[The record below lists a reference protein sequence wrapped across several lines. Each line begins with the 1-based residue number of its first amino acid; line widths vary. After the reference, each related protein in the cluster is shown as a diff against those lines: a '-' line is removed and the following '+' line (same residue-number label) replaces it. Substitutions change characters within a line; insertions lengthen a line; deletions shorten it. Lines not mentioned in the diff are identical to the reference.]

1 MSDRELLRRLSRP
14 TKVSIL
20 GLEVKTGTLSSS
32 DLAELL
38 EILSSDPSER
48 TGLARSVI
56 DSLAADG
63 MPKGRLTDLRVAF
76 GLTDTTSMPAVKPQ
90 APAAPA
96 APAEP
101 APPASPPQTE
111 RSRRS
116 GVMDTRM
123 VKLAFR
129 AQFEDSVAVSQARA
143 AAAAAGGASERPPC
157 GESGVLHRILVADED
172 DSVRSAIRTEL
183 QSVGCYVFEAGD
195 GNEAWRRLETPGVS
209 AVVMDMKLSGI
220 SGLDLLARL
229 KSSGRALPVVVCT
242 ELTGMKDEF
251 AVTTYPRLRFL
262 AKPVRTR
269 VLFQALCEL
278 LKADAG

>member
-20 GLEVKTGTLSSS
+20 GLEVKTGALSSS

-38 EILSSDPSER
+38 EILSADPSEKA
-48 TGLARSVI
+48 GLASSVI

-63 MPKGRLTDLRVAF
+63 MPKGRLADLCVAF
-76 GLTDTTSMPAVKPQ
+76 GLTDTAPAPPVKPE
-90 APAAPA
+90 APA

-101 APPASPPQTE
+101 APPASPPQTD
-111 RSRRS
+111 RSRRPE
-116 GVMDTRM
+116 VMNTRM

-143 AAAAAGGASERPPC
+143 AAGRSASGKMPSSD
-157 GESGVLHRILVADED
+157 SGTVHRILVADED
-172 DSVRSAIRTEL
+172 DSVRSALRTEL
-183 QSVGCYVFEAGD
+183 QSVGCYVFEARD

-220 SGLDLLARL
+220 SGLELLARL

-269 VLFQALCEL
+269 VLFEALCEL